1 MKILEQL
8 PRPIRNSKLYKAIF
22 VHEHEKKKEVAKR
35 WSKNIGTKKCK
46 ISIKYIQYIK
56 CMEI

>member
-22 VHEHEKKKEVAKR
+22 VHEHEKKEEVAKR
-35 WSKNIGTKKCK
+35 
-46 ISIKYIQYIK
+46 
-56 CMEI
+56 